1 MYTCMHTLSDN
12 SCIFYSKICVY
23 IYRPMVTIFLFK
35 ITLLLISNGVCKM
48 KINENMASLL
58 NGKYHLKGLVL
69 GWAIQL
75 VIPIKPLLKCLMFSY
90 WSDLSPISL
99 CNWTFSW
106 ALTASLNHWYQ
117 LGTTS
122 RPVHVA
128 HLGF

>member
-1 MYTCMHTLSDN
+1 MYACTLLVIIHVISIPKFV
-12 SCIFYSKICVY
+12 C
-23 IYRPMVTIFLFK
+23 IYRPILTIFLFK
-35 ITLLLISNGVCKM
+35 ITLVLISNGACKM

-58 NGKYHLKGLVL
+58 NGKYRLKGLVL